1 MKFLKTLFGAA
12 SDVVVDVAD
21 TVTTTTQ
28 SANRYAEVLLASAT
42 ESALE
47 ASDELANKYG
57 GQDELL
63 TRVAQHDTLI
73 GTLKKKR

>member
-21 TVTTTTQ
+21 TITTTTQ
-28 SANRYAEVLLASAT
+28 AANRYSEVLLISAT
-42 ESALE
+42 ESSLE

-57 GQDELL
+57 GQDDLL
-63 TRVAQHDTLI
+63 KRVEHHDKLI